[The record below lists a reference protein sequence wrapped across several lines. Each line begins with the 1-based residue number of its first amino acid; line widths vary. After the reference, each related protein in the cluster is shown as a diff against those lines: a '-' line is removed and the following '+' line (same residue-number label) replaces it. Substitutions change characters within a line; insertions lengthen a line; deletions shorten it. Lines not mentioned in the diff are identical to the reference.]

1 MFADIKAV
9 SDAARPIFESI
20 KSSLMK
26 EHVNSFVSIEPESK
40 EFFLGPTLSDAVAE
54 AKKKYPNRLV
64 HTFRLGH
71 TATVHFGMHVR

>member
-26 EHVNSFVSIEPESK
+26 EHVNSFVSIEPESR
-40 EFFLGPTLSDAVAE
+40 EFFLGPTLSDAVAA